1 MKRRL
6 IEEKER
12 INAYNK
18 ELEEEEDDDKSSENE
33 EQTKKKIK
41 KDGHIKSKEESED
54 EDEGEGEDEDPN
66 EVMSLDPTKNV
77 KKRRISRFFDKMK
90 GVIYLGHI
98 PYGFFEDQMRSFFAQ
113 FGEVINLRL
122 SRNKTTGKSK
132 HFAFIQFASEE
143 VAQIVA
149 ETMNGYFLYGKTLIV
164 KMVPPEKVHP
174 DTFIGANKK
183 FRVIPWKQISRQ
195 AHNKERNAEQHKK
208 SYK

>member
-1 MKRRL
+1 
-6 IEEKER
+6 
-12 INAYNK
+12 
-18 ELEEEEDDDKSSENE
+18 
-33 EQTKKKIK
+33 
-41 KDGHIKSKEESED
+41 
-54 EDEGEGEDEDPN
+54 
-66 EVMSLDPTKNV
+66 
-77 KKRRISRFFDKMK
+77 MK
-90 GVIYLGHI
+90 GVVYLGHI

-208 SYK
+208 VINKLIKKENNKRAKLKELGITYDFPGYVVLDLLLLTNFRKQQLKYLHLLIKSFKINNFIIQHLLLFINYSYSFNFY